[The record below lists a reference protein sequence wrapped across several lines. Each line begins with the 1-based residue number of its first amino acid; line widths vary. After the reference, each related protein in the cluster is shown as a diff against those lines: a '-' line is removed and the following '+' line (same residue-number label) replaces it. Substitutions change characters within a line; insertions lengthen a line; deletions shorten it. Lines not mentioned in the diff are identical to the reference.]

1 MTLYFEGFRTRC
13 FHFCSPFFPLKDLP
27 TRQFSFDKLL
37 SIFWLSQKLEIT
49 LETVEVLESKKHL
62 SKFFLLLFSHGKAFR
77 FLKLCKERDIKVFSG
92 SWNCIKAWKLA
103 NSLTSYATVEVELE
117 SNSIYSS
124 TFVCRRSSEYC
135 QPQGYYQNAIS
146 QFSH

>member
-1 MTLYFEGFRTRC
+1 MSKGEKSDTLLRGFPYKMLSLL
-13 FHFCSPFFPLKDLP
+13 FSFFPLKDLP
-27 TRQFSFDKLL
+27 TLQFSFDKLL

-62 SKFFLLLFSHGKAFR
+62 YSCFLFLLLFSHGKAFR

-103 NSLTSYATVEVELE
+103 NSLTSTMPPSKYRTRKQL
-117 SNSIYSS
+117 YL
-124 TFVCRRSSEYC
+124 
-135 QPQGYYQNAIS
+135 
-146 QFSH
+146 

>member
-27 TRQFSFDKLL
+27 TLQFSFDKLL

-49 LETVEVLESKKHL
+49 VEVLESKNCK
-62 SKFFLLLFSHGKAFR
+62 FLLSSPLFSHGKAFR
-77 FLKLCKERDIKVFSG
+77 FLKLCRERDIKVFSG

-103 NSLTSYATVEVELE
+103 NSLTIEVELE
-117 SNSIYSS
+117 SCS
-124 TFVCRRSSEYC
+124 TFVCCRWFC
-135 QPQGYYQNAIS
+135 QPQGYTFVPKMAKM
-146 QFSH
+146 QFLNF

>member
-27 TRQFSFDKLL
+27 TLQFSFDKLL

-49 LETVEVLESKKHL
+49 VEVLESKNCK
-62 SKFFLLLFSHGKAFR
+62 FLLSSPLFSHGKAFR
-77 FLKLCKERDIKVFSG
+77 FLKLCRERHQSVF
-92 SWNCIKAWKLA
+92 WLMKLHQG
-103 NSLTSYATVEVELE
+103 LKIGKLSYLLVCHRRSIELE

-135 QPQGYYQNAIS
+135 QPQGYYLQTCNLN
-146 QFSH
+146 